1 MDRKAAMKLE
11 AEIAP
16 FEAALEALRNG
27 KTVVVYDEDHAEA
40 GGYLCTGSSR
50 ISAEHTNLMASEGRG
65 LICVAIGEERMQT
78 LGIPVVVPNSPHSGR
93 MTFGASVEAAT
104 GVTTGISTADRAR
117 TIAVVADANAGP
129 ERIVMPGHVFPIL
142 VHPGGVLINRGIPEA
157 ALDLVGLADAGGGA
171 ALCAVLNSD
180 GDLADADDLRS
191 LANRLDLPC
200 VDVGT
205 VLAHRLRGE
214 LVVERV
220 SKREIES
227 AYGGR
232 FVCIVYRSP
241 LDAHEH
247 IALVAGEPA
256 GQPPPLVR
264 VHSQCLTGDVF
275 RSGRCDCGDQLA
287 LALARISEQG
297 RGVLVYM
304 HQEGR
309 GIGLGNKIRAYALQ
323 DKGRDTVQANLE
335 LGFKDDLRDYRV
347 SAQILK
353 DLGVFKLRLLTNNPR
368 KVEELQRN
376 GIEVCERVP
385 IETSPHEG
393 NIAYLRTKRLK
404 LGHILKTEGFADE
417 GEDKS

>member
-1 MDRKAAMKLE
+1 MDRRAEVRSDVPGRNIDAAIE
-11 AEIAP
+11 AV
-16 FEAALEALRNG
+16 G
-27 KTVVVYDEDHAEA
+27 KGATVIVYDGDDPDA
-40 GGYLCTGSSR
+40 GGYLCVGSSG
-50 ISAEHTNLMASEGRG
+50 ISAEHTNFMAAHGRG
-65 LICVAIGEERMQT
+65 LICVAIGEERMRA
-78 LGIPVVVPNSPHSGR
+78 LGIPVVVPNSPQSRR
-93 MTFGASVEAAT
+93 MTFGASVEAST
-104 GVTTGISTADRAR
+104 GVTTGISAADRAH
-117 TIAVVADANAGP
+117 TISIVADGGGGS
-129 ERIVMPGHVFPIL
+129 EQIVMPGHVFPIQ
-142 VHPGGVLINRGIPEA
+142 VRDGGVLVNRGIPEA
-157 ALDLVGLADAGGGA
+157 ALDVVSLAQAGGGV
-171 ALCAVLNSD
+171 ALCAVLNQA
-180 GDLADADDLRS
+180 GDLADPAELREVS
-191 LANRLDLPC
+191 RRFGLPR
-200 VDVGT
+200 VDVGA
-205 VLAHRLRGE
+205 VLARRLRGE

-220 SKREIES
+220 SEREVES

-256 GQPPPLVR
+256 GRPAPLVR

-323 DKGRDTVQANLE
+323 DQGRDTVEANLE

-353 DLGVFKLRLLTNNPR
+353 DLGVFSVRLLTNNPR
-368 KVEELQRN
+368 KVEELKRN

-385 IETSPHEG
+385 IQTSPHEG
-393 NIAYLRTKRLK
+393 NIAYLRTKRNK
-404 LGHILKTEGFADE
+404 LGHFLETDGFGDE
-417 GEDKS
+417 GEDGL